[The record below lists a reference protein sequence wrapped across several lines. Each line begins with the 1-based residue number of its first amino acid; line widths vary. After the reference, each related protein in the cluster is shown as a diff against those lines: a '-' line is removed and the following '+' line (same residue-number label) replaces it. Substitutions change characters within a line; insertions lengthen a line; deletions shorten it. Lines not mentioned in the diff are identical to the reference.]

1 MCSGC
6 RDKAGILKVDGGALQ
21 VLLAAALLLA
31 TTLATISRELR
42 VCADPNNLP
51 FSNARME
58 GFENKIVDIVA
69 KELVADVSY
78 VWWAQRRGFVRNTL
92 NAGLC
97 DVIPGIPAAV
107 NLVRTTV
114 PYYRSSYVF
123 ISRQEG
129 PNVTSFDDPRL
140 ADLKVGV
147 QVIGDDGA
155 NSPPVAALARR
166 GIVGRLRAF
175 PVYGDYSRPH
185 PTSQI
190 VEAVANG
197 DVDVAVAWGP
207 LAGYFAARQPVAL
220 RVAPVSPLVD
230 LPILPMIFD
239 ISMGVRRGDKLLQ
252 RALDE
257 ALAKHQSDIDA
268 VLMQYD
274 VPRVDGRSASTR

>member
-6 RDKAGILKVDGGALQ
+6 RDKAGILKADGGALQ

-31 TTLATISRELR
+31 TTSATMSRELR

-123 ISRQEG
+123 ISRAGRAECH
-129 PNVTSFDDPRL
+129 VLRRSAPRRPQSGRAGHWRRRCQL
-140 ADLKVGV
+140 A
-147 QVIGDDGA
+147 A
-155 NSPPVAALARR
+155 RRALARR
-166 GIVGRLRAF
+166 GIVGRLRGF

-197 DVDVAVAWGP
+197 DVRRRHCLGP
-207 LAGYFAARQPVAL
+207 AGGVLRSPAARGLAGRAGLPACRPPHTADDLRHLDGSAARRQGTA
-220 RVAPVSPLVD
+220 
-230 LPILPMIFD
+230 
-239 ISMGVRRGDKLLQ
+239 
-252 RALDE
+252 
-257 ALAKHQSDIDA
+257 
-268 VLMQYD
+268 
-274 VPRVDGRSASTR
+274 TRTR